1 VSAKM
6 FKISLY
12 LPSQGAA
19 ENEATIT
26 KWNVAPGDSFEKGS
40 ILAEIESAK
49 ASFDFEAPCQ
59 GTVIK
64 LLFLEAETVSFEV
77 PVMEIE
83 TDDKTMKNDIP
94 VAGSLGSPG
103 PQKGGNDP
111 KFQVE
116 TRSGEPV
123 TIDRICILGIGGYLP
138 ERVVTNKE
146 LLKDFP
152 ALTEEYMEGVTGI
165 KERRWAKDGEKPSEM
180 AFKAS
185 MEALRKSGMNATEIG
200 AIVLSTETPDMAM
213 PSTACILQD
222 MLGIRGIPA
231 FDMHAACSGW
241 LYGISVARGLITSG
255 VTDNILVVSTEMQSQ
270 LLDKTDMGTYFL
282 FGDGAGATVVS
293 GSRRGHPI
301 KRVLL
306 KADSKGLYLAQRI
319 VPGYK
324 ILFGI
329 ENFNPWIRLD
339 GHAMFRFATE
349 GFSTIIRDV
358 IQKSGWQLEDV
369 QWVVP
374 HQANRRILKAAAQRS
389 GISFEHF
396 YINIDKLGNT
406 SSASV
411 PHAILDL
418 EKDLHKGDK
427 LVLCSV
433 GAGVTI
439 AALTIEW

>member
-1 VSAKM
+1 VSDRT
-6 FKISLY
+6 FRISLY
-12 LPSQGAA
+12 LPSQAAA
-19 ENEATIT
+19 ETEATIT
-26 KWNVAPGDSFEKGS
+26 KWNVTAGDSFEKGRT
-40 ILAEIESAK
+40 LAEIESAK
-49 ASFDFEAPCQ
+49 ATFDFEAPCA
-59 GTVIK
+59 GKVIS
-64 LLFLEAETVSFEV
+64 LFAQDGETVSFES

-83 TDDKTMKNDIP
+83 THDESMKNDIP
-94 VAGSLGSPG
+94 VAGSPGS
-103 PQKGGNDP
+103 QKTDP

-116 TRSGEPV
+116 TQSGEPV
-123 TIDRICILGIGGYLP
+123 TVDRICILGIGGYLP

-146 LLKDFP
+146 LLKEFP
-152 ALTEEYMEGVTGI
+152 SLTDDYMYGVTGI
-165 KERRWAKDGEKPSEM
+165 RERRWAKEGEKPSEM

-185 MEALRKSGMNATEIG
+185 MEALRKSGMNATDIG

-222 MLGIRGIPA
+222 MLGIRGVPA
-231 FDMHAACSGW
+231 FDIHAACSGW
-241 LYGISVARGLITSG
+241 LYGISVARGLVTSG
-255 VTDNILVVSTEMQSQ
+255 VADNILVVSTEMQSR

-293 GSRRGHPI
+293 GSRKGHPI
-301 KRVLL
+301 KNVLL
-306 KADSKGLYLAQRI
+306 KADSKGLYLAQRV

-324 ILFGI
+324 IPFGM
-329 ENFNPWIRLD
+329 ENLNPWIRLD

-358 IQKSGWQLEDV
+358 IRKSDWQLEDV
-369 QWVVP
+369 RWVVP

-396 YINIDKLGNT
+396 YINIDKLANT

-439 AALTIEW
+439 AALSIEW